1 MDIYLKLF
9 EILFPVFLIIG
20 IGFYLGK
27 KDPKIDT
34 KFITKLAG
42 TFGTPALIF
51 YSLTT
56 TGVNFEIFVKFF
68 TIEIL
73 CNHRI
78 CIYRIDHI
86 IYYE

>member
-1 MDIYLKLF
+1 MEIFIKLF
-9 EILFPVFLIIG
+9 EVIFPVFLIIG
-20 IGFYLGK
+20 IGFFLGK

-56 TGVNFEIFVKFF
+56 TGVNFNTFLVFFSYEVIAILGFSFVGIFNGFW
-68 TIEIL
+68 
-73 CNHRI
+73 
-78 CIYRIDHI
+78 
-86 IYYE
+86 

>member
-1 MDIYLKLF
+1 MEIYFKLF

-27 KDPKIDT
+27 KESKIDT

-56 TGVNFEIFVKFF
+56 TGVNFDTFF
-68 TIEIL
+68 
-73 CNHRI
+73 
-78 CIYRIDHI
+78 
-86 IYYE
+86 

>member
-1 MDIYLKLF
+1 MEIYFKLF

-27 KDPKIDT
+27 KESKIDT

-51 YSLTT
+51 TL
-56 TGVNFEIFVKFF
+56 
-68 TIEIL
+68 
-73 CNHRI
+73 
-78 CIYRIDHI
+78 
-86 IYYE
+86 